1 MILVIDN
8 YDSFTYNLVQY
19 IYQLSYKV
27 DIKRNDE
34 LTIEDIRN
42 LNPSHILISPGP
54 GNPDTAGIC
63 LELVQQLYS
72 EYPILGVCLGH
83 QIIAQAFGGN
93 VIKAK
98 EPTHGKVSSI
108 KHDGKGIFT
117 ALANP
122 LNITRYHSLMVELES
137 LPDCL
142 VPSAYTECGD
152 IAAIRHKEYPIE
164 GIQGHP
170 ESILSENG
178 LLLLDNFFS
187 TKGACKNDSASI

>member
-19 IYQLSYKV
+19 IYQLNIEV
-27 DIKRNDE
+27 NVKRNNE
-34 LTIEDIRN
+34 ITIEEIRSM
-42 LNPSHILISPGP
+42 NPTHILLSPGP

-63 LELVQQLYS
+63 LEVVGMLYK

-83 QIIAQAFGGN
+83 QIIAQSFGGTI
-93 VIKAK
+93 IKAK

-108 KHDGKGIFT
+108 KHDGLGMFRG
-117 ALANP
+117 LPNP
-122 LNITRYHSLMVELES
+122 LQITRYHSLMVDHQG

-142 VPSAYTECGD
+142 EVSALTEVGD
-152 IAAIRHKEYPIE
+152 IAAIRHKKYHIE

-178 LLLLDNFFS
+178 LQLLGNFFQ
-187 TKGACKNDSASI
+187 TKGAV

>member
-19 IYQLSYKV
+19 IYQLNYEV
-27 DIKRNDE
+27 VIKRNDE
-34 LTIEDIRN
+34 LTIEDIRKM
-42 LNPSHILISPGP
+42 NPSHILISPGP
-54 GNPDTAGIC
+54 GNPNTSGVC
-63 LELVQQLYS
+63 LEVVQQLYT

-93 VIKAK
+93 VVKAK
-98 EPTHGKVSSI
+98 EPTHGKVSAI
-108 KHDGKGIFT
+108 KHDGKGIFK
-117 ALANP
+117 ALANS

-142 VPSAYTECGD
+142 EPSAYTESGD
-152 IAAIRHKEYPIE
+152 IAAIRHKEYPVE

-170 ESILSENG
+170 ESILSESG

-187 TKGACKNDSASI
+187 SKGVLKNDNASI